1 MTTKFSIFI
10 IACLTIGI
18 LVANGLIFTVDQT
31 KQALVLQ
38 FGELR
43 KAHTTPGLK
52 FKIPFIQEVVFY
64 EKRVLDYDLP
74 PIRLTTGDQKRLEVS
89 TYTRYRIK
97 DPLLFF
103 KSIKPAN
110 EIGARMR
117 LDAFVSS
124 ALRNVLGRVPL
135 RNLLSEERSK
145 IMKQIESD
153 VQKQVN
159 PLGIEII
166 DVRIIRTELPNENR
180 EAVFKRMNSE
190 LIRIATENRAKG
202 AEGAQ
207 EIRAHAEKDRTIL
220 LAESQKKAQT
230 LRGIGEAEAIKI
242 AGAAFGKDPDFYAFY
257 RSMEAYKD
265 SLDSSNTTLL
275 ISPDNDFF
283 RFFSH
288 PNGAAN

>member
-1 MTTKFSIFI
+1 MNTKLSAMIGVLLVVVIFI
-10 IACLTIGI
+10 SSGM
-18 LVANGLIFTVDQT
+18 IFTVDQT

-52 FKIPFIQEVVFY
+52 FKIPFIQEVIFY
-64 EKRVLDYDLP
+64 EMRILDYDLA
-74 PIRLTTGDQKRLEVS
+74 PIRVTTGDQKRLDVS

-103 KSIKPAN
+103 KSVKPAN

-124 ALRNVLGRVPL
+124 ALRNVLGKIPL

-145 IMKQIESD
+145 IMKQIEGD
-153 VQKQVN
+153 VQKQLN
-159 PLGIEII
+159 PLGIGII
-166 DVRIIRTELPNENR
+166 DVRIIRTELPPENR

-190 LIRIATENRAKG
+190 LVRIATENRAKG
-202 AEGAQ
+202 AEVAQ
-207 EIRAHAEKDRTIL
+207 GIRARAERDRTIL
-220 LAESQKKAQT
+220 LAEAQKKAQT
-230 LRGIGEAEAIKI
+230 TRGEGEAHAIKI
-242 AGAAFGKDPDFYAFY
+242 AREAFSKDANFYAFY
-257 RSMEAYKD
+257 RSMQAYKEVLA
-265 SLDSSNTTLL
+265 SENTTML

-288 PNGAAN
+288 PNSNGD